1 MGRVRSEPNVVL
13 YVIDDN
19 VPVGDALCRLA
30 AAAGFEALPFASI
43 SDFAAQPMPLHKG
56 CVLLD
61 FSQLKAGKDAG
72 WSALASQRGLPVIV
86 LCGSSDDKARSEAR
100 SFGARFFLNKP
111 VDAQAL
117 FDAIAWVTEGTS

>member
-1 MGRVRSEPNVVL
+1 MGRVRSESDVVL

-19 VPVGDALCRLA
+19 VLVGDALCRLA
-30 AAAGFEALPFASI
+30 AAVGFEARPFASI
-43 SDFAAQPMPLHKG
+43 RDFAAQPMPSCKG

-61 FSQLKAGKDAG
+61 SSQLKAGRDAG
-72 WSALASQRGLPVIV
+72 WPALGWQRALPVIV
-86 LCGSSDDKARSEAR
+86 LCGSTDDKARSAAR

-117 FDAIAWVTEGTS
+117 FDAIAWVTEEMS